1 MRGCPRFLGHPL
13 LYICIQNFKCQT
25 KNIKIMDALFMIYI
39 IMVVVVFVKDEFKDE
54 DNSVENKC
62 VNNCE

>member
-1 MRGCPRFLGHPL
+1 MSRLLGHPSF
-13 LYICIQNFKCQT
+13 YFASRIKICQT

-54 DNSVENKC
+54 DNCGAQLN
-62 VNNCE
+62 

>member
-1 MRGCPRFLGHPL
+1 MGHL
-13 LYICIQNFKCQT
+13 SFYFASRIKICRT

-54 DNSVENKC
+54 DNCGAELN
-62 VNNCE
+62 

>member
-1 MRGCPRFLGHPL
+1 M
-13 LYICIQNFKCQT
+13 YICIHNQTCQT